1 MKLLQGFVQD
11 SSDDDE
17 NNDPEMWKGYLYAAL
32 LLVLTMVSTFLNAKF
47 VERMALLGMKL
58 QTTLIA
64 TIYRK
69 SLKLSGAA
77 RKESSTGQ
85 IVNLMSVDVTKIA
98 TLMQW
103 VNYVWS
109 SPIQIALSV
118 YFIYAGIVYI

>member
-1 MKLLQGFVQD
+1 M
-11 SSDDDE
+11 S
-17 NNDPEMWKGYLYAAL
+17 
-32 LLVLTMVSTFLNAKF
+32 
-47 VERMALLGMKL
+47 LLGMKL

-103 VNYVWS
+103 VNFVWS

-118 YFIYAGIVYI
+118 YFIYAGNGIHLIRICINQLHTYINT